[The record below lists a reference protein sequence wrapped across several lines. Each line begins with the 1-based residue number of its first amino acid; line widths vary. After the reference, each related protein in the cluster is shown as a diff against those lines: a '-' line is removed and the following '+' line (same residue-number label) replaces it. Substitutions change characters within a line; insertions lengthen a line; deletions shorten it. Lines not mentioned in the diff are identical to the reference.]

1 MKSMNKY
8 YSQHGQDYWLER
20 EDSISTN
27 SGYFVDVGAS
37 HRKNGYMSNTL
48 FFEKHY
54 KWKGILIEP
63 NEKISKPLESREAML
78 VQCAVSNKQGFI
90 KFKKGDAGVNSK
102 VSDGGE
108 SIQCQTI
115 TSILEENK
123 APHIIDFL
131 SMDIE
136 GHEPQALEGINF
148 NRYKFKNVIIEENSN
163 AKSIVGT
170 LQKRGYTFVDNYR
183 GDLYFTL
190 FQPTNKPSSFMNEW
204 NKLTNR
210 ARCTSYD

>member
-1 MKSMNKY
+1 MNKY
-8 YSQHGQDYWLER
+8 YSQQGQDHWLER

-63 NEKISKPLESREAML
+63 NEKISKPLESREAIL

-90 KFKKGDAGVNSK
+90 KFKKGDTGVSSK
-102 VSDGGE
+102 VSDSGE
-108 SIQCQTI
+108 SIRCQTI
-115 TSILEENK
+115 TSILEANK
-123 APHIIDFL
+123 APHVIDFL
-131 SMDIE
+131 SIDIE
-136 GHEPQALEGINF
+136 GHELQALEGINF
-148 NRYKFKNVIIEENSN
+148 NRYKFKNAVIEENSN
-163 AKSIVGT
+163 AKLIIEILS
-170 LQKRGYTFVDNYR
+170 KNGYIFVENYM

-190 FQPTNKPSSFMNEW
+190 NKPANKPSALSGDW